1 MENIPYVMDLLRK
14 QFGVMAEASD
24 FGYESVLLG
33 IEELDLNLLP
43 EYFEEIKTGEELLI
57 HFYAIEEYIIYII
70 AGVGDASWKLVGI
83 IRDGHLA
90 YSKVCD

>member
-33 IEELDLNLLP
+33 KEELDPNLLP
-43 EYFEEIKTGEELLI
+43 EYFEELQTGEELLI
-57 HFYAIEEYIIYII
+57 HFYAIEEYIIYVI
-70 AGVGDASWKLVGI
+70 VDVDDVSWKLVGI
-83 IRDGHLA
+83 IRDGYLA